1 MLPLRNPSFSPQNN
15 LDDNSCTR
23 GGPFPAC
30 FGSFALGTPLHT
42 PSITRII
49 LVFGSTGQLAVH
61 KPPAFEFWISSGPAP
76 IQQFELEYALSQAE
90 VLPSFCGAECSSL
103 QHVLSVLTTHA
114 SPIWFPKL
122 SISRRMLLSPLT
134 IPLLSKLPTPSYY
147 RHLYADFSTR
157 ARLMA
162 NNGKAT
168 LHVRRMIQNS
178 VPICAPKLFARPFH
192 FLSSQVDIDN
202 TKVTV

>member
-1 MLPLRNPSFSPQNN
+1 MYSRSTFSCRGCGDISFI
-15 LDDNSCTR
+15 SCHPKLSGFKWVFCAWYT
-23 GGPFPAC
+23 
-30 FGSFALGTPLHT
+30 THT

-61 KPPAFEFWISSGPAP
+61 RPPAFEFWISSGPAP
-76 IQQFELEYALSQAE
+76 IQQFELEYTLSQAE

-114 SPIWFPKL
+114 SPIWFPKV
-122 SISRRMLLSPLT
+122 SISMRMLLSPLT

-162 NNGKAT
+162 NNDKAT

-178 VPICAPKLFARPFH
+178 ILPARFT
-192 FLSSQVDIDN
+192 FSLQ
-202 TKVTV
+202 K